1 VPKFSQVG
9 AIDLNRLLPHSITQ
23 RKGGSVNRLYQAMRI
38 SHSEEKRGDR
48 PLDVLTDEENGL
60 RIIVSRLGA
69 ELISLARID
78 EAGEWTGFL
87 YRDNDLS
94 TPPQGWVNHATVMG
108 YYLHR
113 LKNGRSIYRGVEIKG
128 GNHGFLRSKTWRFVE
143 GSDSASLKYE
153 ITPDDFSPSE
163 YPLKVSMDLTYKI
176 DTNKVSV
183 VFEFRNHE
191 PELTAHVAFGLHP
204 GFAATSFDSFR
215 LQMPRGCYRRY
226 FSPGNFLSGET
237 RDIDFPGGEMPF
249 SKNELPGSIILEL
262 LDVRRRKFSYV
273 DPPSGRWVTLDL
285 TGVPY
290 ITLWSDGGPFLCV
303 EPCWG
308 LTDHHDQ
315 RAFEDK
321 QGIQTISPG
330 AELRAA
336 FSMAP
341 QLASCD

>member
-1 VPKFSQVG
+1 
-9 AIDLNRLLPHSITQ
+9 
-23 RKGGSVNRLYQAMRI
+23 VNRLYQPMKI
-38 SHSEEKRGDR
+38 SRSEEKRDGQH
-48 PLDVLTDEENGL
+48 LDVLTDEENGL

-78 EAGEWTGFL
+78 ETGNWTGFL

-94 TPPQGWVNHATVMG
+94 KPSEGWASHATVMG

-113 LKNGRSIYRGVEIKG
+113 LKNGRSCYRGHEIKG
-128 GNHGFLRSKTWRFVE
+128 GNHGFLRSKTWHLVKP
-143 GSDSASLKYE
+143 SADDASLKYQ
-153 ITPDDFSPSE
+153 ITQEDFSPTE
-163 YPLKVSMDLTYKI
+163 YPLKVSLDLTYNI
-176 DTNKVSV
+176 DNNKLSAL
-183 VFEFRNHE
+183 FEFRNHE
-191 PELTAHVAFGLHP
+191 RELTAHVAFGLHP

-237 RDIDFPGGEMPF
+237 RDIEFAGGEMPF
-249 SKNELPGSIILEL
+249 PKTELLGSIILKL
-262 LDVRRRKFSYV
+262 VDVPRRQFSYV

-285 TGVPY
+285 SGVPY
-290 ITLWSDGGPFLCV
+290 LTLWSDGGSFLCV

-308 LTDHHDQ
+308 LTDHHKQ

-321 QGIQTISPG
+321 LGIQIIPPRG
-330 AELRAA
+330 ELRAS
-336 FSMAP
+336 FSMTP